1 MESIHRV
8 DLECT
13 RVMIET
19 QGHKSDKRNHTE
31 ATWLKTLYDMTYE
44 LEAYRKLGT
53 VEELKAMIEDYNRL
67 KEDYKKLEMDYKK
80 LKGEI

>member
-1 MESIHRV
+1 MENIHRV
-8 DLECT
+8 NLDSA

-19 QGHKSDKRNHTE
+19 QGNKADKRNHTE
-31 ATWLKTLYDMTYE
+31 ASWLKTLYDMTYE

-53 VEELKAMIEDYNRL
+53 VEELREIVKN
-67 KEDYKKLEMDYKK
+67 YKG